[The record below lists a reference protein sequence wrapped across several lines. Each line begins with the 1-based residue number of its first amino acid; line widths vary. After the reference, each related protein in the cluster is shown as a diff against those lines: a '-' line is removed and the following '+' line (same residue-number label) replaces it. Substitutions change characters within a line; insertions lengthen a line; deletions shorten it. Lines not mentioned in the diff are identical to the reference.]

1 LENRNWHEEIPF
13 AVAID
18 TTPITESAS
27 LVVPEKSP
35 IVRKYSSRFLIAFFL
50 VAFIQVILLLIPP
63 MPDDTAYL
71 AAINDKDELL
81 KDIQGPRIL
90 LIGGSNL
97 TFGVDSIYLQ
107 KQLGIPVLNQS
118 LCSPIGLRFM
128 LRHVRSQIHAGD
140 IVVISPEYSH
150 FGELQDG
157 GTELSE
163 MLWVFPQGLKY
174 LSLENAAPI
183 LQSLTGIFQHK
194 INFWQKFGVRSN
206 GEDSIYR
213 RNGFNGHGDL
223 ITHLKVHDYKKVE
236 NDFKCQFLSESPE
249 VWAPTVNL
257 LADFKHDCAEHGARV
272 FYAYPPIPASS
283 YDAVAAEK
291 IRKLSALLRERTGIV
306 FLSDPTQSVYPNSAF
321 FMTLY
326 HLAAQARAERTIQLV
341 QELKPVVTRAEL
353 NAAAAIHQQFAE
365 DAAGGLGTKA
375 LSDVPLD
382 SRSHPH
388 SHSHSHSHSHPDIV
402 SGRYRCGLGAGWYPI
417 EHQGADVFRWVN
429 NDAEIWLPL
438 WHNPEARF
446 TISLQLEP
454 GPSLGT
460 RSCLIKLL
468 DDQDKPIC
476 EYSIAARQAIKLKL
490 PERLYGSVIKIHV
503 DSDNRQIMNE
513 PRTLNFRVFD
523 LAITK
528 E

>member
-1 LENRNWHEEIPF
+1 M
-13 AVAID
+13 AID
-18 TTPITESAS
+18 TTPTTEPAS

-35 IVRKYSSRFLIAFFL
+35 IVRKYSSRFLIALFL

-71 AAINDKDELL
+71 AAINDKDERL
-81 KDIQGPRIL
+81 KDIPGPRIL

-163 MLWVFPQGLKY
+163 MLWVFPEGLKY
-174 LSLENAAPI
+174 LSFENAAPL

-194 INFWQKFGVRSN
+194 INFWQKFGVRPN

-236 NDFKCQFLSESPE
+236 NNFKYQFLSESPE

-257 LADFKHDCAEHGARV
+257 LADFNHYCAAHDARV

-283 YDAVAAEK
+283 YDSVAAEK
-291 IRKLSALLRERTGIV
+291 IRKLSTMLRERAGIV
-306 FLSDPTQSVYPNSAF
+306 FLSDPTRSVYPNSAF

-326 HLAAQARAERTIQLV
+326 HLAAQARAERTIRLV
-341 QELKPVVTRAEL
+341 QELKPFITRAEL
-353 NAAAAIHQQFAE
+353 SAAATAHQQFDE
-365 DAAGGLGTKA
+365 DAAGGRGTNTLA
-375 LSDVPLD
+375 DFPVD
-382 SRSHPH
+382 AGSHPH
-388 SHSHSHSHSHPDIV
+388 SRSDIV

-438 WHNPEARF
+438 WHNPESRF
-446 TISLQLEP
+446 MISLQLEP

-468 DDQDKPIC
+468 DDQDKAIC
-476 EYSIAARQAIKLKL
+476 EYSIAARQTIKLEL

-503 DSDNRQIMNE
+503 DSDNRPIMNE
-513 PRTLNFRVFD
+513 LRTLNVRVFD